1 MAGVA
6 VGMSMWSFMIGVAM
20 VRSGMTATESV
31 LMAVLVYAG
40 GAQLAALPL
49 IAAGAPLWVIW
60 LTALCV
66 NLRFVV
72 FSLHLRA
79 YLLHLPPT
87 RRLLLGYTTG
97 DLSYVLLV
105 RRFPQPGRT
114 PRQRHARLAYLLG
127 GNALGWASW
136 QLASLAGIGIGQAM
150 PPGWGL
156 EFAGTLALLGVT
168 LSLAGQRL
176 RGISALVAGAAAV
189 AAHAMPYRLG
199 IVAAIAAAVAA
210 GLMLERLAR
219 AAVPQTHGGPS

>member
-6 VGMSMWSFMIGVAM
+6 LGTSVWSFMTGVAM
-20 VRSGMTATESV
+20 VKSGMSVAESV
-31 LMAVLVYAG
+31 LMALLVYAG
-40 GAQLAALPL
+40 SAQLAALPL
-49 IAAGAPLWVIW
+49 IAAAAPLWVIW

-79 YLLHLPPT
+79 YLIHLPLL

-105 RRFPQPGRT
+105 RRFPAPGRT
-114 PRQRHARLAYLLG
+114 PRQRRARLAYLWG
-127 GNALGWASW
+127 GTALGWCSW
-136 QLASLAGIGIGQAM
+136 QAAGLAGIFAGHAM

-168 LSLAGQRL
+168 LSLAGRRL
-176 RGISALVAGAAAV
+176 RGIAALVAGAAAV

-199 IVAAIAAAVAA
+199 IVAAIAAAVSA
-210 GLMLERLAR
+210 GLALEGLAR
-219 AAVPQTHGGPS
+219 PRGQGP